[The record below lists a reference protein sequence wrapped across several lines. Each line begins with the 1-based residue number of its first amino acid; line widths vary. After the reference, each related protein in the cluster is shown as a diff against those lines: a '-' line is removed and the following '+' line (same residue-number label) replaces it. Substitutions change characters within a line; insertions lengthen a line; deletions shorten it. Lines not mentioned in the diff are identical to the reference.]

1 MRKFLLAYTMLAAL
15 GAPAMADPFVSGSE
29 PGWGKHMSAQQRRAI
44 DDDDVRTA
52 LKHNR
57 KPDASPS
64 GVAAITPTSGV
75 LGYAFNLITI
85 KDSGGFGQILS
96 EPFGVFATLQECDMA
111 RAQKIAE
118 LGSARLL
125 HQDPDAPDI
134 ITHFRDG
141 SSVTQQAPAKKR
153 TDVTFCESGT
163 YSPDLNPKIVPY
175 KPAPGP
181 SLPKPDRTRRV
192 ER

>member
-44 DDDDVRTA
+44 GDDDVRTA

-85 KDSGGFGQILS
+85 KDSGGFGQIL
-96 EPFGVFATLQECDMA
+96 LN
-111 RAQKIAE
+111 
-118 LGSARLL
+118 RLACL
-125 HQDPDAPDI
+125 LRCKNAI
-134 ITHFRDG
+134 WRER
-141 SSVTQQAPAKKR
+141 KR
-153 TDVTFCESGT
+153 SQNWVVLVCCI
-163 YSPDLNPKIVPY
+163 K
-175 KPAPGP
+175 
-181 SLPKPDRTRRV
+181 TRMHLIS
-192 ER
+192 